1 MSHCNNILNNHS
13 VRAALYARVSSEQQ
27 AQAGTIASQIAA
39 VLQRAREDQL
49 CIEPE
54 AQFIDEGHSGATLV
68 RPALERLRD
77 LAATGGIDRLYVLC
91 PDRLAR
97 SYAYQVLLVDE
108 LQRCGVE
115 VVFVNRELGKTPED
129 HLLLQV
135 QGMVAEYERAKI
147 IERSRRGKLHAA
159 RRGSVNVLSGAPY
172 GYRYVSGIE
181 GAGAA
186 QYNVHLQQAAV
197 VRRIFQWVGA
207 ERLSIGQ
214 VCKRLKNEGISSP
227 RGKDYW
233 DRSTVWGVLK
243 NPAYKGQAAFG
254 KTHMGPM
261 RPRLRGGRRRH
272 EQPRNGQS
280 CFDAPAEQWIN
291 IAVPAIVE
299 EEMFDAVAQQL
310 EENRRRSRQGRR
322 GARYLLQG
330 LLVCKCCGYA
340 YYGKQISLSG
350 GKGKR
355 RDYGYYRC
363 VGTDAYRFGGHRV
376 CPNKQVRQ
384 DILDYA
390 VWNDVRSLLSEP
402 GRIEQELDR
411 RLDPDRGNPQQ
422 QMHQKLSAQMDKLRR
437 GIARLIDAY
446 GEGLVDKSEFEPR
459 IKSSKERLS
468 QLQEQLQ
475 SHLDEQARA
484 RELRLVIDNLEMFAK
499 QVAAGLDQADWTT
512 RRDVIRTL
520 VKRVEIDKEQV
531 KVVYRVDLSPFD
543 RSPERGFLHYCWR
556 GEHAALWRPL
566 LASAVSGRIPRAIA
580 RFNNHRLEPH
590 PNQLQ
595 HRSIHD
601 PLPHGCHQL
610 LVGDGVEVRLQI
622 RIVYFPAALLEIE
635 FDLLQRIVRRS
646 SRPESIRTVKEVRLE
661 DRFHDQQHRRLH
673 HAVFHRRDAQWAIF
687 AVGFGDVHTLNRLRA
702 VGPGLERLFDLAQES
717 PHAVFAVSHLV
728 DAHTVHARRS
738 IVGGHLFPRRKQN
751 IGPMDSVIQRVK
763 PKPRLSLGF
772 EV

>member
-543 RSPERGFLHYCWR
+543 RSPERGILHYCWR
-556 GEHAALWRPL
+556 GALAAAGQSIAGR
-566 LASAVSGRIPRAIA
+566 SGQGTGETRA
-580 RFNNHRLEPH
+580 
-590 PNQLQ
+590 
-595 HRSIHD
+595 
-601 PLPHGCHQL
+601 
-610 LVGDGVEVRLQI
+610 
-622 RIVYFPAALLEIE
+622 
-635 FDLLQRIVRRS
+635 
-646 SRPESIRTVKEVRLE
+646 
-661 DRFHDQQHRRLH
+661 
-673 HAVFHRRDAQWAIF
+673 
-687 AVGFGDVHTLNRLRA
+687 
-702 VGPGLERLFDLAQES
+702 
-717 PHAVFAVSHLV
+717 
-728 DAHTVHARRS
+728 
-738 IVGGHLFPRRKQN
+738 
-751 IGPMDSVIQRVK
+751 
-763 PKPRLSLGF
+763 
-772 EV
+772 